1 MNTRNLFFFIAL
13 FTSISVFSQSIKLD
27 KALGKENAKMVV
39 ETMGIYQDMK
49 MTNYVKSVGDRLV
62 SHLDNPL
69 FEYQFHII
77 PDMSPNA
84 FALPGGYIYITTGLL
99 PLLAS
104 EDELACI
111 IGHEIIHS
119 NNRHSVKQLKKKIL
133 PSLLE
138 IPGELLGVVNE
149 NLGTLFNAPLKVSN
163 SLLFASYG
171 RKSETEADNEGIK
184 LAAKAGYDPKAMS
197 PTLIRLSKTIEV
209 TTDNKEEKSYFN
221 DHPYTPERTANI
233 DEILVGLSWKKTAP
247 ISNNFLFE
255 FDNLLFGTD
264 PKQGVI
270 MDNKFLHPALDFYI
284 EFPKGW
290 EIDNQSTNVG
300 AYQSDKKA
308 AAFVY
313 VEDNSI
319 SPKKT
324 GTTFVENLSSKDKS
338 KMISQEVSSLNGKES
353 YLVTFKEIIKSEAV
367 FAYILWTPLNGKL
380 LKLVGVGSSQYKT
393 TLERVSHSL
402 RPLTNKDKASIK
414 INKVRV
420 VEARQG
426 ETITTLSKRLNNQL
440 NIELTGIIN
449 DKSVTEKLDK
459 GTLIK
464 VVNEQNYY

>member
-1 MNTRNLFFFIAL
+1 MNTRNLFFFIAF
-13 FTSISVFSQSIKLD
+13 FTSIGVFSQNIKLD
-27 KALGKENAKMVV
+27 KALGKENAKTVV
-39 ETMGIYQDMK
+39 ETMGIYKDVK

-138 IPGELLGVVNE
+138 IPGDLLGVVNE
-149 NLGTLFNAPLKVSN
+149 NLGALFNAPIKVSN

-184 LAAKAGYDPKAMS
+184 LAAKAGYDPKAMN
-197 PTLIRLSKTIEV
+197 PALIRLSKTIEIA
-209 TTDNKEEKSYFN
+209 TENKEEKSYFN

-233 DEILVGLSWKKTAP
+233 DEVLAGITWKKTAP
-247 ISNNFLFE
+247 ISNNFLYE

-264 PKQGVI
+264 PKQGVTI
-270 MDNKFLHPALDFYI
+270 DNKFLHPELDFYI
-284 EFPKGW
+284 EFPKEW
-290 EIDNQSTNVG
+290 EIDNQPTNVG
-300 AYQSDKKA
+300 AYQPDKKA

-313 VEDNSI
+313 IEAETM
-319 SPKKT
+319 SPKKA
-324 GTTFVENLSSKDKS
+324 GTTFVENLGSKNKA
-338 KMISQEVSSLNGKES
+338 KLVKQEEYTLNGKKS
-353 YLVTFKEIIKSEAV
+353 YLLTFKETIKSETV

-380 LKLVGVGSSQYKT
+380 YKLVGVGSSEYKA
-393 TLERVSHSL
+393 TLEHVSHSF
-402 RPLTNKDKASIK
+402 RPLTSKDKATIK
-414 INKVRV
+414 IDKVRV
-420 VEARQG
+420 VKAKQG
-426 ETITTLSKRLNNQL
+426 ETITSLSKRVHNKLNL
-440 NIELTGIIN
+440 DLISIVN
-449 DKSVTEKLDK
+449 DKTTTEKLDK

>member
-13 FTSISVFSQSIKLD
+13 LTSINSFSQSIKID
-27 KALGKENAKMVV
+27 KALGEENAKMVV
-39 ETMGIYQDMK
+39 ETMGIYQDEK

-99 PLLAS
+99 PLLAN

-138 IPGELLGVVNE
+138 IPGDLLGVVNE
-149 NLGTLFNAPLKVSN
+149 NLGTLFNAPIKVSN

-184 LAAKAGYDPKAMS
+184 LAAKAGYDPKAMN
-197 PTLIRLSKTIEV
+197 PALIRLSKTIEIA
-209 TTDNKEEKSYFN
+209 TDNKEEKSYFN

-233 DEILVGLSWKKTAP
+233 DEVLAGISWKKTAP
-247 ISNNFLFE
+247 ISKNFLYE
-255 FDNLLFGTD
+255 FDNLLFGAD

-270 MDNKFLHPALDFYI
+270 MDNKFFHPELDFYI
-284 EFPKGW
+284 EFPKKW

-300 AYQSDKKA
+300 AYQPDNKA

-313 VEDNSI
+313 VESETM
-319 SPKKT
+319 SPKKA
-324 GTTFVENLSSKDKS
+324 GTTFVENLSSKNKT
-338 KMISQEVSSLNGKES
+338 KLVNQEEYTLNGKKS
-353 YLVTFKEIIKSEAV
+353 YLVTFKETVKNQTV
-367 FAYILWTPLNGKL
+367 FAYILWTPLNGRL
-380 LKLVGVGSSQYKT
+380 YKLVGIGSSDYKA
-393 TLERVSHSL
+393 TLELVSHSF
-402 RPLTNKDKASIK
+402 RPLTKQDKANIK
-414 INKVRV
+414 INKVQV

-426 ETITTLSKRLNNQL
+426 ETITSLSKRVHNKLNL
-440 NIELTGIIN
+440 ELTSVVN
-449 DKSVTEKLDK
+449 DKTATEKLDK

>member
-1 MNTRNLFFFIAL
+1 MKFKLAFIVTFIVTSNL
-13 FTSISVFSQSIKLD
+13 FSQSIKLD
-27 KALGKENAKMVV
+27 KELGKENAKTV
-39 ETMGIYQDMK
+39 EQTMGIYKDVK
-49 MTNYVKSVGDRLV
+49 MTNYVRSVGDRLV

-99 PLLAS
+99 PLLAN

-149 NLGTLFNAPLKVSN
+149 NLGAVFNAPIKVSN

-184 LAAKAGYDPKAMS
+184 LAAKAGYDPKAMN
-197 PTLIRLSKTIEV
+197 PALIRLSKTIEV
-209 TTDNKEEKSYFN
+209 ATDNKEEKSYFN
-221 DHPYTPERTANI
+221 DHPFTPERTANI
-233 DEILVGLSWKKTAP
+233 DEILKDLSWKKTAP
-247 ISNNFLFE
+247 ISKNFLYE
-255 FDNLLFGTD
+255 FDNLLFGAD

-270 MDNKFLHPALDFYI
+270 MDNKFLHPDLDFYI
-284 EFPKGW
+284 EFPKKW

-300 AYQSDKKA
+300 AYQPDNKA

-313 VEDNSI
+313 VENENM
-319 SPKKT
+319 SPKKA
-324 GTTFVENLSSKDKS
+324 GTSFVENLSSKNKV
-338 KMISQEVSSLNGKES
+338 KLVNQEEYTLNGKKS
-353 YLVTFKEIIKSEAV
+353 YLVTFKETVKSETV
-367 FAYILWTPLNGKL
+367 FAYILWTPLNGRL
-380 LKLVGVGSSQYKT
+380 YKLVGIGSSDYKA
-393 TLERVSHSL
+393 TLEHVSHSF
-402 RPLTNKDKASIK
+402 RPLTKQDKTTIK

-426 ETITTLSKRLNNQL
+426 ETITTLSKRVNNLLNL
-440 NIELTGIIN
+440 ELTSIVN
-449 DKSVTEKLDK
+449 DKSATEKLDK

-464 VVNEQNYY
+464 VVNEQKYY